1 MEELKSPGWIRGAQ
15 IGLGAVA
22 VILSIFILINP
33 ALATVSI
40 VLIASI
46 ILLIVGIEQVILGLF
61 VKQKSRFV
69 SIGLGV
75 LVIILSS
82 IIIAYPKGTTALLIY
97 ILAFALLFNG
107 VSRLIHGWRDR
118 LRRGWS
124 RGFRIGVG
132 ALEIG
137 LSIAILV
144 SPNMGAT
151 LVGILIAIALLI
163 AGIQIIISGIFGRRS
178 LLRRATDR

>member
-33 ALATVSI
+33 SLATVSI

-82 IIIAYPKGTTALLIY
+82 ILIAYPKGTTALLIY

-144 SPNMGAT
+144 SPNLGAT

-163 AGIQIIISGIFGRRS
+163 AGIQIIIAGIFGRRS

>member
-1 MEELKSPGWIRGAQ
+1 MEELKSPGWIRGVQ

-33 ALATVSI
+33 SLATVSI

-144 SPNMGAT
+144 SPNIGAT

-163 AGIQIIISGIFGRRS
+163 AGIQIIIAGIFGRRS

>member
-1 MEELKSPGWIRGAQ
+1 MEELKSPGWIRAVQ

-82 IIIAYPKGTTALLIY
+82 ILIAYPKGTTVLLIY

-107 VSRLIHGWRDR
+107 ASRLIHGWRDR

-144 SPNMGAT
+144 SPNIGAT
-151 LVGILIAIALLI
+151 LVGIIIAIALLI
-163 AGIQIIISGIFGRRS
+163 AGIQIIIAGIFARRS

>member
-1 MEELKSPGWIRGAQ
+1 MEELKSPGWIRGVQ

-33 ALATVSI
+33 ALSTVYI

-69 SIGLGV
+69 TIGLGV

-82 IIIAYPKGTTALLIY
+82 ILIAYPKGTTILLIY
-97 ILAFALLFNG
+97 ILAFALLING
-107 VSRLIHGWRDR
+107 ASRLIHGWRDR

-137 LSIAILV
+137 LAIAILV
-144 SPNMGAT
+144 SPNIGAT

-163 AGIQIIISGIFGRRS
+163 VGIQIIIAGIFGRRS

>member
-33 ALATVSI
+33 SLATVSI

-82 IIIAYPKGTTALLIY
+82 ILIAYPKGTTALLIY

-144 SPNMGAT
+144 SPNIGAT

-163 AGIQIIISGIFGRRS
+163 AGIQIIIAGIFGRRS

>member
-1 MEELKSPGWIRGAQ
+1 MEELKSPGWIRGIQ

-82 IIIAYPKGTTALLIY
+82 ILIAYPKGTTALLIY

-144 SPNMGAT
+144 SPNIGAT

-163 AGIQIIISGIFGRRS
+163 AGIQIIIAGIFGRRS

>member
-82 IIIAYPKGTTALLIY
+82 ILIAYPKGTTALLIY

-144 SPNMGAT
+144 SPNIGAT

-163 AGIQIIISGIFGRRS
+163 AGIQIIIAGIFGRRS

>member
-33 ALATVSI
+33 SLATVS
-40 VLIASI
+40 

-82 IIIAYPKGTTALLIY
+82 ILIAYPKGTTALLIY

-144 SPNMGAT
+144 SPNIGAT
-151 LVGILIAIALLI
+151 LVGILIA
-163 AGIQIIISGIFGRRS
+163 
-178 LLRRATDR
+178 

>member
-1 MEELKSPGWIRGAQ
+1 MEELKSPGWIRGVQ

-33 ALATVSI
+33 ELATVSI

-82 IIIAYPKGTTALLIY
+82 ILIAYPKGTTALLIY

-163 AGIQIIISGIFGRRS
+163 AGIQIIIAGIFGRRS

>member
-1 MEELKSPGWIRGAQ
+1 MEELKSPGWIRGIQ

-82 IIIAYPKGTTALLIY
+82 IIIAYPKGTTVLLIY
-97 ILAFALLFNG
+97 ILAFAF
-107 VSRLIHGWRDR
+107 
-118 LRRGWS
+118 
-124 RGFRIGVG
+124 
-132 ALEIG
+132 
-137 LSIAILV
+137 AI
-144 SPNMGAT
+144 
-151 LVGILIAIALLI
+151 
-163 AGIQIIISGIFGRRS
+163 
-178 LLRRATDR
+178 

>member
-1 MEELKSPGWIRGAQ
+1 MEELKSPGWIRGVQ

-33 ALATVSI
+33 SLATVSI

-46 ILLIVGIEQVILGLF
+46 ILLIVGIEQVILGLL

-82 IIIAYPKGTTALLIY
+82 ILIAYPKGTTALLIY

-144 SPNMGAT
+144 SPNIGAT

-163 AGIQIIISGIFGRRS
+163 AGIQIIIAGIFGRRS